1 MRFYNENNL
10 YSFFF
15 ISSSALCKEK
25 IIANVQA
32 NDFSMV
38 EQTII
43 NDNFNLTLHKLFG
56 MQYKIITSET
66 IYEELK
72 KLNLNIE
79 ECSQECN
86 LNLANFLK
94 AKFSFILK
102 VRKAN
107 RKYYILI
114 ELYNIKENALIDG
127 FEGSFKSNKQDRIK
141 FLSKVIEKNI
151 SKFKSKLLGVYKH
164 LVNKKVSNKETKKS
178 QTTLS
183 DLKKYYLGNSS
194 KSYVKSKSLK
204 EEHFN
209 VLLRNNIIYSLIIV
223 AGITF
228 TFGGLSIINKAKEE
242 INNQKRGEIKRGV
255 GITFLS
261 LGIVTIFTGGLFS
274 LGCNAFL
281 KDVYEK
287 AYYVNR
293 NQIKACLLNTD
304 KMNSKFKRFKDNIE
318 FKISASQKRF
328 QGFVSFRF

>member
-94 AKFSFILK
+94 ASIEHTLNNRS
-102 VRKAN
+102 VHWGRKCDVT
-107 RKYYILI
+107 
-114 ELYNIKENALIDG
+114 EHD
-127 FEGSFKSNKQDRIK
+127 
-141 FLSKVIEKNI
+141 I
-151 SKFKSKLLGVYKH
+151 SLCFC
-164 LVNKKVSNKETKKS
+164 
-178 QTTLS
+178 
-183 DLKKYYLGNSS
+183 
-194 KSYVKSKSLK
+194 
-204 EEHFN
+204 FN
-209 VLLRNNIIYSLIIV
+209 V
-223 AGITF
+223 
-228 TFGGLSIINKAKEE
+228 
-242 INNQKRGEIKRGV
+242 
-255 GITFLS
+255 
-261 LGIVTIFTGGLFS
+261 
-274 LGCNAFL
+274 
-281 KDVYEK
+281 EK
-287 AYYVNR
+287 A
-293 NQIKACLLNTD
+293 
-304 KMNSKFKRFKDNIE
+304 
-318 FKISASQKRF
+318 
-328 QGFVSFRF
+328 